1 MIPHQKTCCRVA
13 KLAQIAELE
22 IIERYLCV
30 AFLFR
35 IPQKSVHHHIVL
47 SVGYFT
53 RFLLQFETFFRN
65 RSCCGVQHELRRVH
79 DVGNLVSRF
88 AGQVTSIASEEYHT
102 CTPDFGHAPRVVRLD
117 RPRKAEIV
125 TATDSS
131 SSGEAYA
138 GFKKSAKKKL
148 HILPLI
154 LSFKIGELPI
164 PRYGTK

>member
-65 RSCCGVQHELRRVH
+65 RSCCGVQHELRRLH
-79 DVGNLVSRF
+79 DVGNFVSRF

-102 CTPDFGHAPRVVRLD
+102 CTPDFGHAPRVVCAWIALG
-117 RPRKAEIV
+117 KQIV
-125 TATDSS
+125 TATSSSS

-138 GFKKSAKKKL
+138 GFLKKRETPL
-148 HILPLI
+148 PPPLI
-154 LSFKIGELPI
+154 F
-164 PRYGTK
+164 

>member
-65 RSCCGVQHELRRVH
+65 RSCCGVQHELRRLH
-79 DVGNLVSRF
+79 DVGNFVSRF

-117 RPRKAEIV
+117 RPRKADRHGHILIIIRRGIYMP
-125 TATDSS
+125 DSKKKS
-131 SSGEAYA
+131 L
-138 GFKKSAKKKL
+138 KKSAKA
-148 HILPLI
+148 
-154 LSFKIGELPI
+154 SVF
-164 PRYGTK
+164 